1 MLVLNLG
8 FGILTP
14 LIWNRLHDYQK
25 LRVLVFLDPNR
36 DPLGAGYQ
44 IIQSKVAI
52 GSGGIFGKGFLHGS
66 QTKLAFLPMQH
77 TDFIFSVVGEE
88 FGLIGS
94 LIFLAIFFYLI
105 FRGLSIASK
114 SRNSFNSYV
123 AFGLTSIFA
132 FQGMVNLGM
141 AMGLLPVTGVPF
153 PLTSYGGSSLL
164 ISWISISILLAIHYK
179 WTEY

>member
-1 MLVLNLG
+1 
-8 FGILTP
+8 
-14 LIWNRLHDYQK
+14 
-25 LRVLVFLDPNR
+25 
-36 DPLGAGYQ
+36 
-44 IIQSKVAI
+44 
-52 GSGGIFGKGFLHGS
+52 
-66 QTKLAFLPMQH
+66 MQH

-114 SRNSFNSYV
+114 CRNSFNSNV

-132 FQGMVNLGM
+132 FQGIVNLGM

-164 ISWISISILLAIHYK
+164 ISWVSISILLAIHYK